1 MTAKKRQLVTI
12 KGTKDG
18 LVFHLNDECNFE
30 MLLRELKHTLQETHQ
45 KFLTGPIVHVYV
57 KLGKRSA
64 NEAQKDR
71 IRDIIRQKGN
81 LLIQSIESDV
91 QPEEQEQP
99 QKLQPVK
106 GIVRSGQTLEHS
118 GDLLFLGDVN
128 PGGTIVCSGSIY
140 ILGALRGI
148 AHAGSG
154 GDESAVIAAS
164 LMKPM
169 QLRIAGIVSRPPDE
183 WVTGDGQMEFAY
195 IKDGIMELDKMNHLH
210 QLVP

>member
-18 LVFHLNDECNFE
+18 LVFHLHDECNFE
-30 MLLRELKHTLQETHQ
+30 ALLRELKRTLEETHQ
-45 KFLTGPIVHVYV
+45 QFLTGPIVHVYV
-57 KLGKRSA
+57 KLGARSV
-64 NEAQKDR
+64 NEAQKER
-71 IRDIIRQKGN
+71 IRDILRHKGN
-81 LLIQSIESDV
+81 LLIQSIESDA
-91 QPEEQEQP
+91 QEEAEAIQR
-99 QKLQPVK
+99 LQPVK
-106 GIVRSGQTLEHS
+106 GIVRSGQTLLHG

-128 PGGTIVCSGSIY
+128 PGGTIVCTGSIY

-148 AHAGSG
+148 AHAGSE

-169 QLRIAGIVSRPPDE
+169 QLRIAGVVSRPPDE
-183 WVTGDGQMEFAY
+183 WVTGDGYMEFAY
-195 IKDGIMELDKMNHLH
+195 IKDGVMELDKMNHMQ